1 MAIILGGFGDGNNNS
16 SGAQNTSF
24 GRDVY
29 VGKIFD
35 LKIYDKAF
43 TDEEALNI
51 YRNYT
56 DPSAN

>member
-29 VGKIFD
+29 VGKI
-35 LKIYDKAF
+35 I
-43 TDEEALNI
+43 
-51 YRNYT
+51 
-56 DPSAN
+56 